1 MLEKILIEVCQSMGR
16 FLNDDQIHK
25 LKNVLYIAFR
35 DKTIT
40 ESKEEIVLAEPS
52 EDTKLIQA
60 FVASKAVA
68 GRGKRTLQQYVRE
81 IKICQTTIGKPLKD
95 ITAMD
100 LRWYLGLMQERRKN
114 KPVTLQNKIRYLNSF
129 YTFLEK
135 EGILS
140 TNPVS
145 RIEAPK
151 IPKSIKKPFNSEEME
166 ALRKACV
173 HTRDRALV
181 EFLYSTGLR
190 VSEISSLDVSD
201 IDMTQKELT
210 VIGKGSKERTVY
222 FSAAASFWLKE
233 YLDWR
238 MSVERLSFE
247 ELSSKPLFAC
257 VKKPYNRILKPGIES
272 LCHSLGKLARV
283 ENVHPHRFR
292 RTFATNMMN
301 RGMKMEELMKLMG
314 HAKIDTTLIYCSI
327 SQENIRSSYTKRCA

>member
-1 MLEKILIEVCQSMGR
+1 MLEKILIEVCQSMGG
-16 FLNDDQIHK
+16 FLNDDQVHK

-35 DKTIT
+35 GKTII
-40 ESKEEIVLAEPS
+40 ESKQEIVVAEPD
-52 EDTKLIQA
+52 EDTRLIQA
-60 FVASKAVA
+60 FVASKVVA

-81 IKICQTTIGKPLKD
+81 IKACQAAIDKPLKD
-95 ITAMD
+95 ITTMD
-100 LRWYLGLMQERRKN
+100 LRWYLGLMQEHRKN
-114 KPVTLQNKIRYLNSF
+114 KPITLQNKIRYLNSF

-151 IPKSIKKPFNSEEME
+151 IPKSIKKPFNPEEME
-166 ALRKACV
+166 ALRKSCV
-173 HTRDRALV
+173 HIRDRALV

-190 VSEISSLDVSD
+190 VSELASLNVGD
-201 IDMTQKELT
+201 IDMAQKELIVT
-210 VIGKGSKERTVY
+210 GKGNKERTVY
-222 FSAAASFWLKE
+222 FSATASFWLKE

-238 MSVERLSFE
+238 MSAERLSFE

-257 VKKPYNRILKPGIES
+257 VKKPYNRILKPGIEA
-272 LCHSLGKLARV
+272 LCHSLGKLAQV

-314 HAKIDTTLIYCSI
+314 HVKMDTTLIYCSI
-327 SQENIRSSYTKRCA
+327 AQENVRSSYTKCCA